1 MKGTITAKEF
11 HTVKVIPHLEN
22 ETGEY
27 DYAPTYEV
35 RIDKGGKEESS
46 TARRI
51 CLEWPPIEIIEK
63 IEAIGAFGH
72 PYVSDFVD
80 ISHIV
85 NLCRRDIRDAYRILR
100 QLDGSGSV
108 VFEVTA
114 VYLLTSQLIQYHPLK
129 EKGNTMAGVTFTE
142 KELGFIDECAIDKK
156 GVLVEMPAN
165 PFPSLYRKGVIA
177 KKGDALTVT
186 KDFRDMFCLDGQVV
200 HIDLTKTEG
209 EPEDGDKKFK
219 YGETGDVIIGDAPV
233 DYAGFRQAIAA
244 NLRDRRTKGIDEFQL
259 IDKAVQVYDA
269 AREVRAANG
278 DEGTR
283 SEHTTVGSRKHWRY
297 ALADVVS
304 AFFGV
309 GTAVDKREIVFT
321 GDLYMAGAAELVF
334 EYLFKIGN
342 RRAQRSYDERL
353 FAGEPTVGVYAE
365 KAAEFMAEVEKRLQH
380 EGTSI
385 EVDGEVV
392 GEVVVD
398 LDHVDDIECGEVTDD
413 R

>member
-1 MKGTITAKEF
+1 
-11 HTVKVIPHLEN
+11 
-22 ETGEY
+22 
-27 DYAPTYEV
+27 
-35 RIDKGGKEESS
+35 
-46 TARRI
+46 
-51 CLEWPPIEIIEK
+51 
-63 IEAIGAFGH
+63 
-72 PYVSDFVD
+72 
-80 ISHIV
+80 
-85 NLCRRDIRDAYRILR
+85 
-100 QLDGSGSV
+100 
-108 VFEVTA
+108 
-114 VYLLTSQLIQYHPLK
+114 
-129 EKGNTMAGVTFTE
+129 MAEVTFTE
-142 KELGFIDECAIDKK
+142 KELGFINACAIDKK

-177 KKGDALTVT
+177 KKGDDLTVT
-186 KDFRDMFCLDGQVV
+186 KDFREMFCLDGQAV
-200 HIDLTKTEG
+200 HVDLTKAEG
-209 EPEDGDKKFK
+209 EPEDGGKKFK

-233 DYAGFRQAIAA
+233 DYAGFRQAVAA

-259 IDKAVQVYDA
+259 IDKALQVYDA
-269 AREVRAANG
+269 AREARAANG

-297 ALADVVS
+297 DLADAVS

-309 GTAVDKREIVFT
+309 GTEVDKHEIVFT

-342 RRAQRSYDERL
+342 RRAQRCYDERL

-398 LDHVDDIECGEVTDD
+398 LDHVDDIEFGEATGEMG
-413 R
+413 